1 MIKVVLD
8 ANIWDR
14 LAEDVQARDQI
25 RSLCEA
31 SALEII
37 VPDTVLQQL
46 KASPFA
52 GVSDWFPTNVIADSV
67 FVLDH
72 SRLGFARLGG
82 GDVFTA
88 HRGTSQQIP
97 DAVIVDAA
105 DNDAD
110 IFVSEDRRARERYAK
125 LRDRGRAL
133 DYARFRLE
141 ILTLSDTLTV

>member
-1 MIKVVLD
+1 MSKIVLD
-8 ANIWDR
+8 TNIWHR
-14 LAEDVQARDQI
+14 LAGDDQARERI

-37 VPDTVLQQL
+37 VSDTLLRELEVS
-46 KASPFA
+46 AFG
-52 GVSDWFPTNVIADSV
+52 GVPDWFPTNVIKDSV

-82 GDVFTA
+82 GSVFAA
-88 HRGTSQQIP
+88 HRGASKQIS

-133 DYARFRLE
+133 SYPQFRGD
-141 ILTLSDTLTV
+141 ILGL